1 MVGPSHPAAPTCLH
15 CLLGSLISSTP
26 HTAPCPSIFAL
37 RSKHVGF
44 PPRLKMNSRWL
55 AADSRDRSAE
65 YELIATVTH
74 HGKTIAAGHYTA
86 DVKQPG
92 GQ

>member
-1 MVGPSHPAAPTCLH
+1 MPLLRLRFPT
-15 CLLGSLISSTP
+15 
-26 HTAPCPSIFAL
+26 

-55 AADSRDRSAE
+55 AADSRDRAAE